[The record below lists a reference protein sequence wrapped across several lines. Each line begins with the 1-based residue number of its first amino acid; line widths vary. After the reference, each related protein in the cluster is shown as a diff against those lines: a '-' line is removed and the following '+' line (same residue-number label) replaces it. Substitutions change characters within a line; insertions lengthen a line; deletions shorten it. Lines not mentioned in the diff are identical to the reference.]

1 MHYIG
6 QVCLATTRSDTAAM
20 GETERDQIHALTT
33 ILNNLD
39 ALVYVSDM
47 NTHELLFLNDYG
59 VQRWGE
65 PKQRKCWQV
74 IQSNQTGPCQFCTNR
89 LLVDDQGKP
98 NGIHVWEFQN
108 TSNGHWYQCRDQA
121 IEWIDGRIVRLE
133 VATDISDRKQLEHEL
148 IIAREHA
155 EYLADTDALT
165 QLNNRRAFFHL
176 AQQVLNESKR
186 HPKPISIM
194 MLDLDHFKDINDQYG
209 HAAGDAVLVHIAD
222 VCRQTVRESDIIAR
236 LGGEEFVV
244 LMPNTTREQALMLA
258 DRLRNNI
265 DQRCLL
271 FQDNTIHTSASIGIA
286 DSPDG
291 HVELDELLSRA
302 DHQLYQAK
310 DSGRNQIC

>member
-1 MHYIG
+1 
-6 QVCLATTRSDTAAM
+6 M

-59 VQRWGE
+59 VERWGE

-74 IQSNQTGPCQFCTNR
+74 IQSNQTSPCEFCTNR
-89 LLVDDQGKP
+89 LLLDEQGQP

-108 TSNGHWYQCRDQA
+108 TANGHWYQCRDQA

-133 VATDISDRKQLEHEL
+133 VATDISDRKQLEQDL
-148 IIAREHA
+148 IAARQHA
-155 EYLADTDALT
+155 EYLADTDPLT
-165 QLNNRRAFFHL
+165 QLNNRRAFFTL
-176 AQQVLNESKR
+176 AQQVINESKR
-186 HPKPISIM
+186 QPKPLSIM

-209 HAAGDAVLVHIAD
+209 HAAGDTVLTYFAD
-222 VCRQTVRESDIIAR
+222 VCRQSIRESDIVAR
-236 LGGEEFVV
+236 IGGEEFVV
-244 LMPNTTREQALMLA
+244 FMPNTTRDQALTLA
-258 DRLRNNI
+258 ERLRNNI
-265 DQRCLL
+265 DQCRIP
-271 FQDNTIHTSASIGIA
+271 FQQHTIQTTASIGIA

-291 HVELDELLSRA
+291 NVELDALLSRA

-310 DSGRNQIC
+310 DKGRNQTC